1 MIMPCSVL
9 IVQDQPVVRQALGLL
24 LENSIGIAVAGST
37 GDHETALE
45 IAAEQSPDV
54 AFIDLDH
61 FTLRADDLV
70 RDLKGQDDALG
81 VLLFCDGQM
90 PALLKR
96 CIDSGANG
104 CVCKSRGFAQLL
116 EGIARVASGETYHDP
131 RLLSAVEKFGLS
143 DRERIITARQAE
155 ILALLAKGT
164 TGVEAAKQL
173 RISPET
179 VRTHVRN
186 AMTKLGANTRAHAIV
201 LAILRDQIEVND

>member
-1 MIMPCSVL
+1 ML

-24 LENSIGIAVAGST
+24 LENSVGIAVAGST

-61 FTLRADDLV
+61 FTDKAEDLV

-104 CVCKSRGFAQLL
+104 CVSKSRGFEQLL
-116 EGIARVASGETYHDP
+116 EGIARVAEGETFHDP
-131 RLLSAVEKFGLS
+131 RLLSAVEKSGLA
-143 DRERIITARQAE
+143 DRERIITAREAE
-155 ILALLAKGT
+155 VLALLAKGA

-173 RISPET
+173 WISPET

-201 LAILRDQIEVND
+201 LAMKRDQINSDE